1 MDKSS
6 WQGPVF
12 SRMHSDF
19 ELYPPDSS
27 RVYRQYDLGDPDLAL
42 IRESGIELTRHG
54 SLDLGE
60 ELLLLSERL
69 SPDDFRVHLGLAIA
83 HIQRITD
90 MSKSGNYRVSGIC
103 IMESING
110 EWVPMSDY
118 TEYEQQ
124 CEAHLDRAIQLAP
137 KNMKKSLIVFRD
149 KCLE

>member
-1 MDKSS
+1 M
-6 WQGPVF
+6 
-12 SRMHSDF
+12 
-19 ELYPPDSS
+19 
-27 RVYRQYDLGDPDLAL
+27 YRQYDLAESDLAL

-90 MSKSGNYRVSGIC
+90 MSNGEDYRVSGVC
-103 IMESING
+103 ILERING
-110 EWVPMSDY
+110 DWVPMPDY
-118 TEYEQQ
+118 LEYEQQ
-124 CEAHLDRAIQLAP
+124 CEVHLDRAIQLAP
-137 KNMKKSLIVFRD
+137 EDMKGSLITFRD